1 MMLRLLVHLG
11 IGMRPL
17 LGDAGGDGDGS
28 GQEEEPLE
36 LLEPRLFKET
46 GLGSGH
52 VQGGPYN
59 RCARNETV
67 LFLSFAVSFKF
78 ITNDISKG
86 SFAKTGV

>member
-17 LGDAGGDGDGS
+17 LGDAGGDGI
-28 GQEEEPLE
+28 GQEEEEPLK

-67 LFLSFAVSFKF
+67 LFLFFRRFFQVHYK
-78 ITNDISKG
+78 
-86 SFAKTGV
+86 

>member
-17 LGDAGGDGDGS
+17 LGDAGSDGDGS

-67 LFLSFAVSFKF
+67 LFLLFRRFVQVHYK
-78 ITNDISKG
+78 
-86 SFAKTGV
+86 